1 MSAERVIP
9 ARAVDVD
16 SIESF
21 PYFAAQYGP
30 GLDLDGDPDDAPVSA
45 NFTSP
50 EEEARRLASADQII
64 FEKMQQAERDAQ
76 DVAHRAFEEGFQ
88 SGEAEGRI
96 FGESQYKAQL
106 LRLDGTFNELSHTLS
121 LSAQASRDEV
131 LALALALGEYL
142 AGREIQEGVQTLRPL
157 LDSIL
162 DAHPFP
168 ESPDIPGAAAGLI
181 VLANPRDL
189 EGLGEAARARPGLQL
204 REDEGLSRGSLRI
217 ESAMGVLDATVE
229 RRKARL
235 LELIQKSREQEG
247 F

>member
-1 MSAERVIP
+1 MSAERVIR
-9 ARAVDVD
+9 AREVDVD

-21 PYFAAQYGP
+21 PYFAAQFGP
-30 GLDLDGDPDDAPVSA
+30 GLDLDGDADETPVSA
-45 NFTSP
+45 DFTSP
-50 EEEARRLASADQII
+50 EEDARRLASVDQII

-96 FGESQYKAQL
+96 FGESQYRAQL
-106 LRLDGTFNELSHTLS
+106 LRLDGVFNDLSHTLS
-121 LSAQASRDEV
+121 LSAQASKEEV

-142 AGREIQEGVQTLRPL
+142 AGREIQEGSQTLAPL

-168 ESPDIPGAAAGLI
+168 ESPDTPGATPGLI

-189 EGLGEAARARPGLQL
+189 ESLGEAARARPGIQL
-204 REDEGLSRGSLRI
+204 REDESLTRGSLRI

-229 RRKARL
+229 RRKARIL
-235 LELIQKSREQEG
+235 DLIQKTREQGG

>member
-1 MSAERVIP
+1 
-9 ARAVDVD
+9 
-16 SIESF
+16 
-21 PYFAAQYGP
+21 
-30 GLDLDGDPDDAPVSA
+30 
-45 NFTSP
+45 
-50 EEEARRLASADQII
+50 
-64 FEKMQQAERDAQ
+64 
-76 DVAHRAFEEGFQ
+76 VAHRAFEEGFQ